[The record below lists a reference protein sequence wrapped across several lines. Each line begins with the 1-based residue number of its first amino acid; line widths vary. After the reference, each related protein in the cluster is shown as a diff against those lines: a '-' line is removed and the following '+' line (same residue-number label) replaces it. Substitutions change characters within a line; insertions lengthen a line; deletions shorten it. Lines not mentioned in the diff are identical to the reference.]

1 MGVAIEGVG
10 LADVDDGV
18 GYWGLA
24 VTVGATGDVGLA
36 ADVGVA
42 GTAAVAQLDIRTSAI
57 TTPIPVTNAGGRRIR
72 TLLEGEKYLAVDI
85 GIVGELAILI
95 LTNLRIC
102 RANVV
107 TTLPEL
113 PFQTALRKLISINR
127 HCKSQCRFRLV

>member
-72 TLLEGEKYLAVDI
+72 TLHGGEKYLAVDI
-85 GIVGELAILI
+85 GNSGRTGHSYPHESPHLSCQRRDHVAGAAVPNG
-95 LTNLRIC
+95 TAQVNLDQSS
-102 RANVV
+102 
-107 TTLPEL
+107 L
-113 PFQTALRKLISINR
+113 
-127 HCKSQCRFRLV
+127 